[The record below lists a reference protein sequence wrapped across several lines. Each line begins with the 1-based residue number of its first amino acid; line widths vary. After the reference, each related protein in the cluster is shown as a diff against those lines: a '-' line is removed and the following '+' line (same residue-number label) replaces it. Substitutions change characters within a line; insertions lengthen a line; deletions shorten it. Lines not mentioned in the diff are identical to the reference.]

1 MTTHELETYLIRNG
15 YDSRI
20 SPEVRAKVKKRYW
33 TDLDAVP
40 VERLDRANDTVR
52 MDIRIVADD
61 IYERRA
67 QIAKSRHLSW
77 KQVPFRVYP
86 D

>member
-1 MTTHELETYLIRNG
+1 MTTHELETYLVRNG

-40 VERLDRANDTVR
+40 AEQLARANDTVR

-67 QIAKSRHLSW
+67 QIAKSRQLLW
-77 KQVPFRVYP
+77 EQVPFRVYP